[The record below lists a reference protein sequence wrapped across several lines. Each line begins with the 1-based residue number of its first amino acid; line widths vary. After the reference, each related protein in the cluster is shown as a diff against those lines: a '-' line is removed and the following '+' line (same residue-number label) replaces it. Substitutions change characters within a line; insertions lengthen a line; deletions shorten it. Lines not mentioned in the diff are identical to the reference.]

1 MSHTTTSL
9 ALITFGTWEA
19 LLVVG
24 VLMLLFGAKKLPML
38 ARGLGT
44 GIRNF
49 KGELTESPRLNEAP
63 ADPEAGEADTQ

>member
-1 MSHTTTSL
+1 MTMSTIGL
-9 ALITFGTWEA
+9 GLVTFGLWEM
-19 LLVVG
+19 LLVLG

-49 KGELTESPRLNEAP
+49 KGELQAP
-63 ADPEAGEADTQ
+63 ADEVDEQDEATREV